1 MRKTIYHLHASIHMS
16 IALLADL
23 HNRPYQI
30 IMDSLTVHRPDM
42 ICIAGDLIYSNA
54 PTDDTLVIQRENT
67 TFCHF

>member
-1 MRKTIYHLHASIHMS
+1 MS